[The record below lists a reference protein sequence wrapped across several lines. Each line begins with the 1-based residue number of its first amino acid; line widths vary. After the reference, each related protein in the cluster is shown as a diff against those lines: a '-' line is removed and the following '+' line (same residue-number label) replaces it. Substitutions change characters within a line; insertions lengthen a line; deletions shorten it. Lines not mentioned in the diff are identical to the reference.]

1 MSGPLSGRRVVE
13 LSAMGPVP
21 FCGQLLADFGAEVI
35 RIDRPTPSSVATLGV
50 DPRFISARG
59 KRSVM
64 LDLKQSN
71 DLETALQVVE
81 SADVLL
87 EGSRSGMAERLGLG
101 PDACL
106 ARNPRL
112 VYGRCSGWGNSGPLS
127 QRAGHDINYIALAGA
142 LSLIGDAGA
151 PPPPTLG
158 LIGDHGGAGMLLTTA
173 VLAALTRAQLSGEGQ
188 VVDASILDGALA
200 LTTPYHESMACGER
214 GDARG
219 TIADGAAPFYATY
232 ETADGKYVAVGAME
246 PHFYAQL
253 LEVLGFSPEDLPPQ
267 SDRSRWEI
275 AKMRLAQRFREKT
288 RDEWCRAA
296 EGRDACLAPVLTLS
310 EVAQHPHHR
319 ARGTFVDVGGVT
331 QPAPLPA
338 FSRTPLSVPT
348 PAPAIGADTDA
359 VFAELSARADA
370 SRTQTQ
376 RPVETDT
383 IDTGMVQR

>member
-1 MSGPLSGRRVVE
+1 MSGPLSGRRVIE

-35 RIDRPTPSSVATLGV
+35 RIDRRQPSSVATLGV

-59 KRSVM
+59 KRSVT
-64 LDLKQSN
+64 LDLKRP
-71 DLETALQVVE
+71 DEVEKALQLVE

-87 EGSRSGMAERLGLG
+87 EGSRPGMAERLGLG

-112 VYGRCSGWGNSGPLS
+112 VYGRCSGWGSSGPLRE
-127 QRAGHDINYIALAGA
+127 RAGHDINYIALAGS
-142 LSLIGDAGA
+142 LSLIGEAGA

-158 LIGDHGGAGMLLTTA
+158 FIGDHGGAGMLLTTA
-173 VLAALTRAQLSGEGQ
+173 VLAALTQAQLCGEGQ
-188 VVDASILDGALA
+188 VVEASILDGALA
-200 LTTPYHESMACGER
+200 LTTPYHESMAGGER
-214 GDARG
+214 DDARG

-246 PHFYAQL
+246 PQFYAQL
-253 LEVLGFSPEDLPPQ
+253 VEVLGFSHDELPLQ
-267 SDRSRWEI
+267 SDRSCWADVKVRF
-275 AKMRLAQRFREKT
+275 AQRFREKT

-319 ARGTFVDVGGVT
+319 ARGTFVEVGGVT
-331 QPAPLPA
+331 QPAALPA
-338 FSRTPLSVPT
+338 FSRTPLSVPQ
-348 PAPAIGADTDA
+348 PPPAIGADTDA
-359 VFAELSARADA
+359 VLAELLARAGA
-370 SRTQTQ
+370 SRTDAG
-376 RPVETDT
+376 RPLETDT